1 MEYHGDEPKWTCP
14 SHIGSCHIMDRQ
26 SAKLENSLEL
36 EDRELEV
43 GQRGFE
49 GRH

>member
-1 MEYHGDEPKWTCP
+1 
-14 SHIGSCHIMDRQ
+14 MDRQ